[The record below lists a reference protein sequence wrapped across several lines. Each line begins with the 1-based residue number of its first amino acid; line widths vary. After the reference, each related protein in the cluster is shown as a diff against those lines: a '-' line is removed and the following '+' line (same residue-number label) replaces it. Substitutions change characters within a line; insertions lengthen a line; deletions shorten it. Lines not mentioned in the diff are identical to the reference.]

1 MAILVMNGNTSIKA
15 THIRQCIVNVRVVRV
30 LQGTGLAVINAYG
43 LVVPSG
49 LGLEMVR
56 SMQWT
61 KPFKPG
67 RKAALLKPK

>member
-1 MAILVMNGNTSIKA
+1 MNGNTSIKA
-15 THIRQCIVNVRVVRV
+15 TQIRQGIVNIRVVHM

-43 LVVPSG
+43 LVVPFG

-61 KPFKPG
+61 KT
-67 RKAALLKPK
+67 